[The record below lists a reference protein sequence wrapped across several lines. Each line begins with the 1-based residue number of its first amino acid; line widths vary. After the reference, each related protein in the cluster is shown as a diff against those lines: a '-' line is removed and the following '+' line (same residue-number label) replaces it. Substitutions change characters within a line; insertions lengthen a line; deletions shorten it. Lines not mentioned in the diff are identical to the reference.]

1 MDNLESLTNMFAEFL
16 TIYKFVNK
24 NTIADMLANELNKTQ
39 LLEIYQLTDGNNS
52 TRDIAAKLTQKCT
65 HVTVANIWKKW
76 ALKGIGLDLPRFQ
89 FSQIEIFDIHFYHVY
104 HCQIHAACRHKQQ
117 IDILH
122 MRYKHFVKLAH
133 ND

>member
-76 ALKGIGLDLPRFQ
+76 ALKGIVVPSETKGRFK
-89 FSQIEIFDIHFYHVY
+89 
-104 HCQIHAACRHKQQ
+104 AAFNLEEYG
-117 IDILH
+117 ITE
-122 MRYKHFVKLAH
+122 VKERE
-133 ND
+133 